1 MGFFPL
7 FFKLKKNFF
16 YNVVQ
21 ISAIQ
26 QSISAIQQCIPY
38 KKNTRVGCHSLL
50 QRIFLTQGSNPGFLH
65 CRQVLYHHSH
75 QGNLQ
80 QCKSAIIIHASPPS
94 LASPPSSP
102 FHPSRSSQ
110 STRLG
115 SQCYT
120 ATSHQLSVLHFNV
133 VFIELLY
140 SNIAYWTT
148 LSPPDFLYNF
158 TRNCG
163 KTVKIKFKLIF
174 SLAEMILYVNWGEK
188 KVCHDIVEFLGWVYS
203 S

>member
-1 MGFFPL
+1 M
-7 FFKLKKNFF
+7 
-16 YNVVQ
+16 Q

-26 QSISAIQQCIPY
+26 QSISAIQQCILY
-38 KKNTRVGCHSLL
+38 KKNTRMGCHSLL

-75 QGNLQ
+75 QGNL

-120 ATSHQLSVLHFNV
+120 ATSRQLSILHFNV

-174 SLAEMILYVNWGEK
+174 SLAEMILYVNWGKK

>member
-7 FFKLKKNFF
+7 FFKFKKKIFF

-26 QSISAIQQCIPY
+26 QSISAIQQCILY
-38 KKNTRVGCHSLL
+38 KKNTRMCCHSLL

-102 FHPSRSSQ
+102 SHPSRSSQ

-148 LSPPDFLYNF
+148 LFPPDFFVQLYQEL
-158 TRNCG
+158 R
-163 KTVKIKFKLIF
+163 KICENKLIF